1 MAEVPDSVPE
11 ALAEVEEALEMTDEL
26 WASRR
31 ACSSR
36 ERKFT

>member
-1 MAEVPDSVPE
+1 MPDSVPE
-11 ALAEVEEALEMTDEL
+11 ALAEAEEAFEMTDEL
-26 WASRR
+26 FASRR